1 MAAATYAE
9 RIALDLQAMV
19 PSQRMIALTQGPDA
33 GTSENT
39 TRTAAFAQI
48 AAGTWVGKMG
58 SPGAYDDSDGTV
70 GNQVARS
77 WGVRYAKHLL
87 RDAFQLSEP
96 DFSDQNESRLMAE
109 LEELAAGERE
119 YAATPVSYDIDGDVV
134 VPE

>member
-1 MAAATYAE
+1 MAAATFAE
-9 RIALDLQAMV
+9 RIALDLQAMI

-48 AAGTWVGKMG
+48 AAGTWLSKMG

-70 GNQVARS
+70 GDQVARS

-96 DFSDQNESRLMAE
+96 DFSDQNEARLMAE
-109 LEELAAGERE
+109 LEELALGERE
-119 YAATPVSYDIDGDVV
+119 YAATPVTYDIDGEEVT
-134 VPE
+134 P

>member
-1 MAAATYAE
+1 MAAATFAE
-9 RIALDLQAMV
+9 RIAIDLRLLI
-19 PSQRMIALTQGPDA
+19 PTQRMIALTQGPDA
-33 GTSENT
+33 GTSEDT
-39 TRTAAFAQI
+39 DRTAAFSEI

-70 GNQVARS
+70 GDQTARS

-96 DFSDQNESRLMAE
+96 DFSDQNEARLMAE

-119 YAATPVSYDIDGDVV
+119 YTATPVTYDIDGEVV
-134 VPE
+134 TP